1 MGTCFWCEGT
11 GKFKKPRDEEK
22 YSEIFDR
29 YDAPGTL
36 SMGECRK
43 RALEEVGYDLVKCKH
58 CNGTGIQK
66 IKIVLANHQYS
77 VVGIFMLRNE
87 KKRDISL
94 S

>member
-1 MGTCFWCEGT
+1 MFSKISESILISVRCKATCFWCEGT

-66 IKIVLANHQYS
+66 
-77 VVGIFMLRNE
+77 
-87 KKRDISL
+87 D
-94 S
+94 

>member
-1 MGTCFWCEGT
+1 LNIDGWNGIISVSNMRRRISIWELAFGVKEPGNS
-11 GKFKKPRDEEK
+11 KKPRDEEK

-66 IKIVLANHQYS
+66 
-77 VVGIFMLRNE
+77 
-87 KKRDISL
+87 D
-94 S
+94 